1 MKESLQRFLSTKM
14 FKNLVIL
21 TFISL
26 HNISTDAYV
35 HKINNYTTSK
45 KNCILYEYPN
55 KEYCDYYYPSR
66 HIMVEGES
74 DQLLIGWLFILIVGL
89 AICIALQ

>member
-1 MKESLQRFLSTKM
+1 M
-14 FKNLVIL
+14 
-21 TFISL
+21 
-26 HNISTDAYV
+26 
-35 HKINNYTTSK
+35 SK

-66 HIMVEGES
+66 HVMVEGES